1 MVSPKWN
8 PVDRKAWIADIGSNY
23 AKAIK
28 DAGVKYVVNLSSI
41 GAHMPES
48 CGPVSGLYS
57 VEAALNA
64 LEDVNTKHLRAGY
77 FYHNLFAKTGMI
89 QHAGIN
95 GWKFWGKPFSNST
108 LFRCCRSCGGRITQ
122 LGFHWS

>member
-1 MVSPKWN
+1 MVPPKWN
-8 PVDRKAWIADIGSNY
+8 LVDRKAWIADIGSNY

-28 DAGVKYVVNLSSI
+28 DAGVKYVVNQSSI

-64 LEDVNTKHLRAGY
+64 LEDVNTKHLGAGY
-77 FYHNLFAKTGMI
+77 FYHNLFAQTGMI
-89 QHAGIN
+89 QHAGIMGGN
-95 GWKFWGKPFSNST
+95 FGKA
-108 LFRCCRSCGGRITQ
+108 LFQ
-122 LGFHWS
+122 